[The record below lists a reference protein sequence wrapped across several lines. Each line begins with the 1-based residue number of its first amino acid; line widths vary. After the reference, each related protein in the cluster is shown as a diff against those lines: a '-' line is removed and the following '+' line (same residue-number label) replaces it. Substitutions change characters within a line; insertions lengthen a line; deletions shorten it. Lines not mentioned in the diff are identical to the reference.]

1 MREFREDDPA
11 LRLDEIL
18 PGKSIFQYRD
28 GFSYGTDAVLLS
40 RFIKPPRADSVGV
53 EFGTGTGVIPI
64 LLAHRANFSRV
75 SAFEIQ
81 EDYALLARENLR
93 RVGLEDKVSVVWDD
107 LKNAKNHVEGTVDF
121 VFTNPPYMKM
131 TSGYLNEGS
140 RKLVARHEKHC
151 TLEEICQS
159 ASALLRYGGSF
170 FVVHRPDRLVDL
182 FCALRGADL
191 EPKELITVHSH
202 AGEPPKLILC
212 RAKKSSSPFLV
223 VGEPM
228 VLYP

>member
-1 MREFREDDPA
+1 MLFREDDPA

-18 PGKSIFQYRD
+18 PGKKIFQYRE

-40 RFIKPPRADSVGV
+40 RFIKPPHADSVGV

-64 LLAHRANFSRV
+64 LLSQRANFSHIT
-75 SAFEIQ
+75 AFEIQ
-81 EDYALLARENLR
+81 EDYALLAQENLR
-93 RVGLEDKVSVVWDD
+93 RCQLEDKVTVVWDD
-107 LKNAKNHVEGTVDF
+107 LNNAPKHLEKPVDF

-131 TSGYLNEGS
+131 TSGYLNEGE

-151 TLEEICQS
+151 SLEGICQT
-159 ASALLRYGGSF
+159 AAALLRYGGSF
-170 FVVHRPDRLVDL
+170 FAVHRPDRLVDL
-182 FCALRGADL
+182 FCAMRAADI

-202 AGEPPKLILC
+202 AGEPPKLVLC
-212 RAKKSSSPFLV
+212 RGKKSAAPFLV